1 VDTLTLDAAPPLQ
14 WAVMTKV
21 YPSRSVSV
29 VSSAGAA
36 PLPVS

>member
-14 WAVMTKV
+14 WAVMTKL
-21 YPSRSVSV
+21 YPSRSVSEV
-29 VSSAGAA
+29 PSAEIV